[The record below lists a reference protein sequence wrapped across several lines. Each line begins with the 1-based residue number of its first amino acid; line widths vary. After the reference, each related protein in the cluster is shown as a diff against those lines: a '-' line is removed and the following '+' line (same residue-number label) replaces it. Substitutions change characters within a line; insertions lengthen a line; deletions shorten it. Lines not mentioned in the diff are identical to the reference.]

1 MGGWEREEEVKVCVE
16 VDIYVGGVQES
27 TYPGHCL
34 HRNSGA
40 DLWMNGGER
49 KNRGKGL
56 EREREERKG
65 EERGRGRERGEKGRG
80 ERGRGREEGE
90 KEGGERERE
99 GGRANKKKVGR

>member
-1 MGGWEREEEVKVCVE
+1 MGGWEREEEEVKVCVE
-16 VDIYVGGVQES
+16 VDIDVGGVQES

-56 EREREERKG
+56 EREREKKEGGGEREVRKG
-65 EERGRGRERGEKGRG
+65 GE
-80 ERGRGREEGE
+80 REEGE

>member
-16 VDIYVGGVQES
+16 VDIDVGGVQES

-34 HRNSGA
+34 HRNSGT

-49 KNRGKGL
+49 ENRGKGL

-65 EERGRGRERGEKGRG
+65 G
-80 ERGRGREEGE
+80 
-90 KEGGERERE
+90 ERE

>member
-16 VDIYVGGVQES
+16 VGMDVGGVQES

-49 KNRGKGL
+49 ENKRKGL
-56 EREREERKG
+56 EREREG
-65 EERGRGRERGEKGRG
+65 GEKGMRK
-80 ERGRGREEGE
+80 RE
-90 KEGGERERE
+90 GERER
-99 GGRANKKKVGR
+99 